1 MTNRHGQLGRIG
13 LVCFG
18 GVMHTALEMSETVP
32 SDVHTEPGS
41 EPAADPTAEPSVD
54 SAADPPA
61 DPPADPTAKPSADP
75 SAESPPH
82 RLSWREGLFLVGPDP
97 LTSPY
102 YSSGA
107 LIAAGIGYATP
118 LFQIGLYLLL
128 FLLAPLYIE
137 AVLLTLSNGGT
148 YVMTRYAL
156 GHLGK
161 AAILAAALVGIV
173 ISFSYVATAIV
184 SLLAYSDYVFS
195 LVADSSG
202 PRTLMSMGLSMIPSI
217 GFGVWVMPSQWRRV
231 TIAVVVTALI
241 GLMLSAVMNAT
252 AVIMLPPLVM
262 LFILNNQGLKES
274 VKVSKTIFLVNLVV
288 MGITILICLIY
299 LMIHGAD
306 FGRFMNGATLPKAV
320 VAAAEASTQADTHE
334 HHGLVS
340 ELPGFYQLLR
350 LGAPVILAGAG
361 VSILGASGVE
371 SVMNIPEELGNPRRD
386 VAKIYRWMLS
396 LLLGI
401 GGSLSILLFLV
412 LDPKQ
417 LTGSS
422 SYLLAVLGQ
431 EGFLGVFGSSGL
443 AQFWKVVIVANA
455 ALMLIGACNT
465 GFAGARGLWLTMAR
479 DSLLPRM
486 ILDPNERGAF
496 SRIHWMMLVAI
507 LLLAVEGD
515 WDLSK
520 LERWYGVT
528 FGLVMFSGVIAF
540 ILLRKFRAS
549 DRRVYR
555 APFNLNLGGTKVPV
569 AALVGLIV
577 LGYALMSMYVSYRGE
592 IGELR
597 TLVVIVAVGV
607 VGVILLYN
615 HRPLIRAVHSYYRR
629 VIETVEATEI
639 ETEDRT
645 VVVAVGSMRIGRLI
659 ENGIALAKMQ
669 SKTTGIPYRQLVVF
683 HMSSLVKGEH
693 VYEVDRDTIRPAGLA
708 TDAVRIFT
716 KLTEV
721 APPDM
726 RVYLAI
732 VPPIV
737 AGSDDDLHAALDTL
751 VDFHDRHGFTG
762 HMVLVGMHA
771 VHHDEFERLQER
783 LEGSTLVPV
792 PLYGE

>member
-1 MTNRHGQLGRIG
+1 MSAK
-13 LVCFG
+13 
-18 GVMHTALEMSETVP
+18 TADEEA
-32 SDVHTEPGS
+32 G
-41 EPAADPTAEPSVD
+41 A
-54 SAADPPA
+54 
-61 DPPADPTAKPSADP
+61 
-75 SAESPPH
+75 PH
-82 RLSWREGLFLVGPDP
+82 EHEERRLSWREGLFLVGPDP

-107 LIAAGIGYATP
+107 LIAAGVGYATP

-128 FLLAPLYIE
+128 FLLAPLYVE

-161 AAILAAALVGIV
+161 LAILAAALVGIV

-184 SLLAYSDYVFS
+184 SLLAYSDYVSS
-195 LVADSSG
+195 LVAESSG
-202 PRTLMSMGLSMIPSI
+202 PRTLMAMGLSMIPSV

-231 TIAVVVTALI
+231 VISVVITALL
-241 GLMLSAVMNAT
+241 GLMLSAVMSSS
-252 AVIMLPPLVM
+252 AVIMLPPLIM

-274 VKVSKTIFLVNLVV
+274 VQVSKTIFLINLVV
-288 MGITILICLIY
+288 MGVTILICLVY
-299 LMIHGAD
+299 LIIHGAD
-306 FGRFMNGATLPKAV
+306 LSRFMQGGTLPAAV
-320 VAAAEASTQADTHE
+320 VEAAEASAQADTHE
-334 HHGLVS
+334 HHGVIS
-340 ELPGFYQLLR
+340 ELPGFVR
-350 LGAPVILAGAG
+350 LGAPLILAGAG

-371 SVMNIPEELGNPRRD
+371 SVMNIPEELDNPRRD
-386 VAKIYRWMLS
+386 IGKIYRWMLS

-412 LDPKQ
+412 LEPEQ
-417 LTGSS
+417 LVGSS

-431 EGFLGVFGSSGL
+431 HGFLGVFGSEGL
-443 AQFWKVVIVANA
+443 AHVWKIVIVANA

-465 GFAGARGLWLTMAR
+465 GFAGARGLWQTMAR

-507 LLLAVEGD
+507 LLLAVQGG

-540 ILLRKFRAS
+540 MLLRKYRAD

-555 APFNLNLGGTKVPV
+555 APFNISLGGTKVPIG
-569 AALVGLIV
+569 ALIGMVV
-577 LGYALMSMYVSYRGE
+577 LGYALLSMYGTYSGE
-592 IGELR
+592 LGELR
-597 TLVVIVAVGV
+597 TLVMIVAAGV
-607 VGVILLYN
+607 VGVLLLYN
-615 HRPLIRAVHSYYRR
+615 HRPLLRAAHSYYRR
-629 VIETVEATEI
+629 VIETVESTAI

-645 VVVAVGSMRIGRLI
+645 VVVAVGSVRIGRLI
-659 ENGIALAKMQ
+659 ENGIALARMQ
-669 SKTTGIPYRQLVVF
+669 AKTTGIPYRQMVVF
-683 HMSSLVKGEH
+683 HMSDLVSGEH
-693 VYEVDRDTIRPAGLA
+693 VYEIDRSTIRPAGLV

-716 KLTEV
+716 QLTEI
-721 APPDM
+721 APQDM
-726 RVYLAI
+726 KVYLAI
-732 VPPIV
+732 VPPI
-737 AGSDDDLHAALDTL
+737 DPENPDDLASALDTL
-751 VDFHDRHGFTG
+751 VDFHDRHGFRG
-762 HMVLVGMHA
+762 HMVLVGTYGVQHETI
-771 VHHDEFERLQER
+771 DDLQER

>member
-1 MTNRHGQLGRIG
+1 
-13 LVCFG
+13 
-18 GVMHTALEMSETVP
+18 MHTALEMSDPAP
-32 SDVHTEPGS
+32 SEAPS
-41 EPAADPTAEPSVD
+41 EAPA
-54 SAADPPA
+54 
-61 DPPADPTAKPSADP
+61 
-75 SAESPPH
+75 H

-128 FLLAPLYIE
+128 FLLAPLYVE

-156 GHLGK
+156 GHFGK
-161 AAILAAALVGIV
+161 VAILAAALVGIV

-195 LVADSSG
+195 LVESSAG

-217 GFGVWVMPSQWRRV
+217 GFGVWVMPSQWRQV
-231 TIAVVVTALI
+231 TISVTVTALI
-241 GLMLSAVMNAT
+241 GLMLSAVMSAT

-274 VKVSKTIFLVNLVV
+274 IQVSKTIFLINLVV

-299 LMIHGAD
+299 LMIHGVD
-306 FGRFMNGATLPKAV
+306 FSRFLHGAALPKAAV
-320 VAAAEASTQADTHE
+320 VAAEAANHADTYE
-334 HHGLVS
+334 HHGLAS
-340 ELPGFYQLLR
+340 ELPGFYSLVR

-371 SVMNIPEELGNPRRD
+371 SVMNIPEELDNPRRD

-412 LDPKQ
+412 LSPKQ

-443 AQFWKVVIVANA
+443 AQFWKVVVVANA

-465 GFAGARGLWLTMAR
+465 GFAGARGLWQTMAR

-507 LLLAVEGD
+507 FLLAMQGD

-528 FGLVMFSGVIAF
+528 FGLVMFSGVVAF
-540 ILLRKFRAS
+540 ILLRKFRAD

-555 APFNLNLGGTKVPV
+555 APFNLTIGGTKVPV
-569 AALVGLIV
+569 AALIGLVV
-577 LGYALMSMYVSYRGE
+577 LGYALMSMYISYSGE

-597 TLVVIVAVGV
+597 TLVVIVAAGV

-615 HRPLIRAVHSYYRR
+615 HRPLMRAAHSYYRR
-629 VIETVEATEI
+629 VIETVESSAI

-645 VVVAVGSMRIGRLI
+645 VVVAVGSVRIGRLI
-659 ENGIALAKMQ
+659 ENAIALAKMQ

-683 HMSSLVKGEH
+683 HMSSSVTGEH
-693 VYEVDRDTIRPAGLA
+693 VYEIDRTTIRPAKLA
-708 TDAVRIFT
+708 NDAVRIFT

-721 APPDM
+721 APTDM

-732 VPPIV
+732 VPPTTPDS
-737 AGSDDDLHAALDTL
+737 ADDLSAALDTL
-751 VDFHDRHGFTG
+751 VDFHDRHNFTG
-762 HMVLVGMHA
+762 HMVLVGIHA
-771 VHHDEFERLQER
+771 VKHEEFERLQER